1 MRCFLEQ
8 YGTFDGEHGEPGVET
23 WQMLS
28 RGYPAGFHGTV
39 VKSQQ
44 MIPKLT
50 KVMACVEH
58 FAPNLKPILQDR
70 LQNLSIVYGSEF
82 MKPKKNASDLC
93 SEKAENFIIKF
104 LQSLGPFGQCH
115 FAIQTVGL
123 FVVRCSKG
131 N

>member
-8 YGTFDGEHGEPGVET
+8 YGTCDGEHGVET

-28 RGYPAGFHGTV
+28 RGYPAGSHGIIMA
-39 VKSQQ
+39 KSQQ

-50 KVMACVEH
+50 QVMACVEH

-70 LQNLSIVYGSEF
+70 PQNLSIVYGSEF
-82 MKPKKNASDLC
+82 MKPKKNASDLA

-115 FAIQTVGL
+115 FAIH
-123 FVVRCSKG
+123 
-131 N
+131 